1 MSARRALLYTASGGF
16 VALGFG
22 LLSAGA
28 AEAKPTPNPCA
39 CTIIG
44 GGVGGKLVPSGPGGA
59 LRDDGPLR
67 KLDAE
72 TKNQPVNPPPAQ
84 KKDPAPKQQTPKQP
98 KPKPEKP
105 KPRED
110 SGQEDKPRKQ
120 QDDNKKNQDNEDQP
134 KQRDSDD
141 RKDRDDNQDRSEKK
155 NRDDDR
161 NQDDNNKD
169 RDKQQKKEKQPK
181 QEKQQKKP
189 DYRQVRKQDAIP
201 ADYRHKA
208 DDNDDPWPQPNAGDP
223 YPADPIPI
231 TPACTQGDCLRTQGI
246 LRRYVQ
252 DAMDRLDQLGVK
264 VQSQGTDSGAEVT
277 GPDKKGG
284 IVHAEAHY
292 DFDHGTWSA
301 LDGGIQNGEY
311 ALTAKAEGGVEVG
324 KDGVGAKAEAKA
336 GLDVKLPEVSSGP
349 GPVTVSAQP
358 ELMIGPGVTAEATLG
373 KGEDGKYR
381 VHVKAG
387 FSPLVGGSLGLDME
401 VDPQAI
407 EDGVLTSDVFK
418 DFVSAV
424 AG

>member
-1 MSARRALLYTASGGF
+1 
-16 VALGFG
+16 
-22 LLSAGA
+22 
-28 AEAKPTPNPCA
+28 
-39 CTIIG
+39 
-44 GGVGGKLVPSGPGGA
+44 
-59 LRDDGPLR
+59 
-67 KLDAE
+67 
-72 TKNQPVNPPPAQ
+72 
-84 KKDPAPKQQTPKQP
+84 
-98 KPKPEKP
+98 
-105 KPRED
+105 
-110 SGQEDKPRKQ
+110 
-120 QDDNKKNQDNEDQP
+120 
-134 KQRDSDD
+134 
-141 RKDRDDNQDRSEKK
+141 
-155 NRDDDR
+155 
-161 NQDDNNKD
+161 
-169 RDKQQKKEKQPK
+169 
-181 QEKQQKKP
+181 
-189 DYRQVRKQDAIP
+189 
-201 ADYRHKA
+201 
-208 DDNDDPWPQPNAGDP
+208 
-223 YPADPIPI
+223 
-231 TPACTQGDCLRTQGI
+231 
-246 LRRYVQ
+246 
-252 DAMDRLDQLGVK
+252 MDRLDQLGVK

>member
-1 MSARRALLYTASGGF
+1 MSARRALLHTASGGF

-39 CTIIG
+39 CTIPG
-44 GGVGGKLVPSGPGGA
+44 GGVGGKLIPSGPGGA

-84 KKDPAPKQQTPKQP
+84 KKDPAPKQQTPKQQP
-98 KPKPEKP
+98 KPKPKQDKPAPKQEKP

-120 QDDNKKNQDNEDQP
+120 QDDNNKKNQDD
-134 KQRDSDD
+134 
-141 RKDRDDNQDRSEKK
+141 
-155 NRDDDR
+155 
-161 NQDDNNKD
+161 NKD
-169 RDKQQKKEKQPK
+169 RDNQQKKDKQEKQEK

-189 DYRQVRKQDAIP
+189 DYRQVHKQDAIP
-201 ADYRHKA
+201 AGYRHKA
-208 DDNDDPWPQPNAGDP
+208 DDGDDPWPQPNAGDP
-223 YPADPIPI
+223 YPEDPIPI

-264 VQSQGTDSGAEVT
+264 VRSQGTDSGAEVT

-311 ALTAKAEGGVEVG
+311 ALTAKAEGGVEAG